1 MKNRIS
7 LLILAM
13 VLLLSCAVTVF
24 EIKAQGNTIIVP
36 DNCATIEEAINSAKD
51 GDTVLI
57 KEGNYQGP
65 INQTLI
71 INQTINLV
79 GENKEN
85 TKLHLN
91 PPLVPMSLFTY
102 EYMGYPDALRVE
114 ANGTTISGLTIDSP
128 GGNIAINA
136 FNNKIAHNTIG
147 IGITVSSGRARIV
160 DNGISGS
167 ITCNCGDNAILDN
180 SIDGGIQSISSDYNL
195 IAGNTV
201 SGTIGTS
208 GRYGISIRGNNT
220 VIFNNT
226 VSGSD
231 YGVAVFMDVLSW
243 DNVIAKNNLLRG
255 GVYISSSTYSNTI
268 CTNNLNGYT
277 LGLMGFNHVVYA
289 NQLSQVG
296 IGGTH
301 GGTRDAA
308 NNTFYYNNFV
318 HTSPEFQVYTKQ
330 PDPLTLDN
338 GYEGNFWSSYTG
350 SGVAPYEVFAE
361 YHYFDGAV
369 REDANVSLG
378 QDAHPLIA
386 PFDVESVTIELP
398 AWVEL
403 MLQDLPT
410 PSTSLTSPSASE
422 TVTPTTIANSPTEV
436 LSVEQNLAQQ
446 DCPSIIVIAVALAVV
461 IIVSLLLL
469 VKRRNGN
476 IQKSTSMSI

>member
-1 MKNRIS
+1 MVSMKNRII
-7 LLILAM
+7 LLVLAT
-13 VLLLSCAVTVF
+13 VLLLSCEVTVF

-57 KEGNYQGP
+57 KKGDYQGP

-71 INQTINLV
+71 INQTINLI
-79 GENKEN
+79 GENKET
-85 TKLHLN
+85 TKLYLN

-114 ANGTTISGLTIDSP
+114 ANGTTISGLTIDSL
-128 GGNIAINA
+128 GGNIAING
-136 FNNKIAHNTIG
+136 FDDKIAHNTIG
-147 IGITVSSGRARIV
+147 IGITVSSGHARIV
-160 DNGISGS
+160 DNDIAGI
-167 ITCNCGDNAILDN
+167 ITCNCGNNAIIDN
-180 SIDGGIQSISSDYNL
+180 SIDSGIQSTSSDYNL

-226 VSGSD
+226 VTGSD
-231 YGVAVFMDVLSW
+231 YGAAVFIDVLSW
-243 DNVIAKNNLLRG
+243 ANVIAKNNLLRG

-268 CTNNLNGYT
+268 YANNLNGYT
-277 LGLMGFNHVVYA
+277 LGIMGFNHVVYA

-350 SGVAPYEVFAE
+350 NGVAPYEVFAE

-369 REDANVSLG
+369 HEDTNVSLG
-378 QDAHPLIA
+378 CDIHPLLT
-386 PFDVESVTIELP
+386 PFNIESVNIQLP
-398 AWVEL
+398 VWAEM
-403 MLQDLPT
+403 MLQNLPI
-410 PSTSLTSPSASE
+410 PSTIPSPSASK
-422 TVTPTTIANSPTEV
+422 TTTPTVPTNAPTES
-436 LSVEQNLAQQ
+436 LSVQQ
-446 DCPSIIVIAVALAVV
+446 TPVQQPFPWTIFIAAIVSVA

-469 VKRRNGN
+469 AKHRNR
-476 IQKSTSMSI
+476 KL